1 MAAPQTRY
9 AKSPRGYIAYQVVG
23 EGPLDLVYM
32 GGLVSQLDLVWEFPE
47 AERYFQRLA
56 SFGRLILFDRRGTGI
71 SDPLPLDVLPG
82 WDEWS
87 EDLRTVMDAAGC
99 KRAALLGE
107 RDSGGVAMQFA
118 ARYPDLVSNLILAN
132 SSARFAWAKDYPC
145 GEQQQVIDQ
154 LEKTIR
160 QNWGTE
166 RMAALAMPS
175 RANDV
180 AFLRVAAR
188 FQRASATPNTA
199 SKQYRYFFDRDVR
212 EALPKI
218 LCPTLIMHRRE
229 YPFLKLDHAR
239 YLQHAIKGSKL
250 IEIEGGDSFFSHD
263 RADEIMGYIE
273 EFLTGERRRTYADR
287 ALTTVLF
294 VDIANSTRLAAK
306 LGDAA
311 WRDLAARFHAM
322 VRAQLQRYR
331 GREVD
336 SAGDGFFATFDVP
349 GQGIRAARAIRE
361 EAANLGVPVRAG
373 LHTGECE
380 VADGLVRGMAVHI
393 GARVAAKADKDQIW
407 VSSTVK
413 DLVTGGEFEFI
424 DRGKHV
430 LKGVPGLW
438 RLHALADELAR

>member
-1 MAAPQTRY
+1 MPLAETRY
-9 AKSPRGYIAYQVVG
+9 AKSERGCIAYQVVG

-32 GGLVSQLDLVWEFPE
+32 GGMVSHLDLVWEFPE
-47 AERYFQRLA
+47 AERYFNRLA
-56 SFGRLILFDRRGTGI
+56 SFSRLILFDRRGTGI
-71 SDPLPLDVLPG
+71 SDPVPPDVSPG

-87 EDLRTVMDAAGC
+87 EDLRAVLDTVGSQ
-99 KRAALLGE
+99 RAALLGE

-118 ARYPDLVSNLILAN
+118 AQQPQRVSALILAN
-132 SSARFAWAKDYPC
+132 TSARYTAAADYPC
-145 GEQQQVIDQ
+145 GESEQIATQ
-154 LEKTIR
+154 LERTI
-160 QNWGTE
+160 QQHWGSE

-175 RANDV
+175 RAADV
-180 AFLRVAAR
+180 NFLRLAAR

-199 SKQYRYFFDRDVR
+199 AHQYRYFFRRDVR
-212 EALPKI
+212 AVLPAI
-218 LCPTLIMHRRE
+218 QCPTLILHRRE
-229 YPFLKLDHAR
+229 YPFLNIGHAR
-239 YLQHAIKGSKL
+239 YLQQGIRGAKL

-273 EFLTGERRRTYADR
+273 EFLTGERRKTYADR
-287 ALTTVLF
+287 VLATVLF
-294 VDIANSTRLAAK
+294 VDIAGSTRLAAK
-306 LGDAA
+306 LGDSA

-322 VRAQLQRYR
+322 VRAQLQRFR

-349 GQGIRAARAIRE
+349 GQGIRAAVAIRN
-361 EAANLGVPVRAG
+361 EAENLGVPVRAG

-393 GARVAAKADKDQIW
+393 GARVMAKAERDQIL

-413 DLVTGGEFEFI
+413 DLVTGSDFEFA

-438 RLHALADELAR
+438 RLHALEDETLA